1 MKRFTFPLQ
10 KILDLREYEE
20 EQAKLDLASAIA
32 DANRI
37 QAELDYV
44 AREMVAAGAVRITS
58 DIPAMQANE
67 AYKVRLKLRK
77 GELIEELA
85 QAELV
90 IEQKREVFAE
100 KMRDRKVITKLKDK
114 AVEEYKA
121 EVEKEEQQIND
132 DVSNARFARELSGV
146 EK

>member
-1 MKRFTFPLQ
+1 MKRFSFSLQ

-20 EQAKLDLASAIA
+20 EQAKLDLAAAIA
-32 DANRI
+32 EANRI
-37 QAELDYV
+37 QAELEQI
-44 AREMVAAGAVRITS
+44 AREMVAAGSVRITS

-77 GELIEELA
+77 GELLEELA

-100 KMRDRKVITKLKDK
+100 KMRDRKVITKLREK
-114 AVEEYKA
+114 ALAEYKA
-121 EVEKEEQQIND
+121 EAEKDEEQAND
-132 DVSNARFARELSGV
+132 DLSNAKFARELSKV
-146 EK
+146 

>member
-1 MKRFTFPLQ
+1 MKRFNFSLQ

-20 EQAKLDLASAIA
+20 EQAKLDLAAAIA
-32 DANRI
+32 EANRI
-37 QAELDYV
+37 QAELEQI
-44 AREMVAAGAVRITS
+44 AREMVRAGAVRITS

-77 GELIEELA
+77 GELLEELA

-100 KMRDRKVITKLKDK
+100 KMRDRKVITKLREKALAEYNVETEKD
-114 AVEEYKA
+114 
-121 EVEKEEQQIND
+121 EEQAND
-132 DVSNARFARELSGV
+132 DVSNAKFARELSGV
-146 EK
+146 

>member
-1 MKRFTFPLQ
+1 MKRFDFSLQ

-20 EQAKLDLASAIA
+20 DQAKLDLAAAIA
-32 DANRI
+32 EANRI
-37 QAELDYV
+37 QAELDQV
-44 AREMVAAGAVRITS
+44 ACEMVAAGAVRITS

-77 GELIEELA
+77 GELLEELA

-100 KMRDRKVITKLKDK
+100 KMRDRKVITKLREK
-114 AVEEYKA
+114 AFEEYKA
-121 EVEKEEQQIND
+121 ETEKDEEQAND
-132 DVSNARFARELSGV
+132 DLSNARFARELNEV
-146 EK
+146 

>member
-1 MKRFTFPLQ
+1 MKRFDFSLQ

-20 EQAKLDLASAIA
+20 EQAKLDLAAAIA
-32 DANRI
+32 EANRI

-44 AREMVAAGAVRITS
+44 ASEMVRAGAVRITS

-67 AYKVRLKLRK
+67 AYKMRLKLRK
-77 GELIEELA
+77 GELLEELA

-100 KMRDRKVITKLKDK
+100 KMRDRKVITKLREK
-114 AVEEYKA
+114 ALTEYKA
-121 EVEKEEQQIND
+121 ETEKEEEQAND
-132 DVSNARFARELSGV
+132 DVSNAKFARELSEV
-146 EK
+146 

>member
-1 MKRFTFPLQ
+1 MKRFNFSLQ

-20 EQAKLDLASAIA
+20 EQAKLDLAAAIA
-32 DANRI
+32 EANRI
-37 QAELDYV
+37 QAELEQI
-44 AREMVAAGAVRITS
+44 AREMVRAGAVRITS

-77 GELIEELA
+77 GELLEELA

-100 KMRDRKVITKLKDK
+100 KMRDRKVITKLREKALAEYNVETEKD
-114 AVEEYKA
+114 
-121 EVEKEEQQIND
+121 EEQAND
-132 DVSNARFARELSGV
+132 DVSNAKFVRELSGV
-146 EK
+146 

>member
-1 MKRFTFPLQ
+1 MKRFNFSLQ
-10 KILDLREYEE
+10 KVLDLREYEE
-20 EQAKLDLASAIA
+20 DQAKLDLAAAIA
-32 DANRI
+32 EANRI
-37 QAELDYV
+37 QAELEHI

-77 GELIEELA
+77 GELLEELA

-100 KMRDRKVITKLKDK
+100 KMRDRKVITKLREK
-114 AVEEYKA
+114 ALADYNA
-121 EVEKEEQQIND
+121 EVLKDEEQAND
-132 DVSNARFARELSGV
+132 DLSNAKFARELSGV
-146 EK
+146 

>member
-1 MKRFTFPLQ
+1 MKRFNFSLQ

-20 EQAKLDLASAIA
+20 EQAKLDLAAAIA
-32 DANRI
+32 EANRI
-37 QAELDYV
+37 QAELEQV
-44 AREMVAAGAVRITS
+44 AREMVRAGAVRITS

-77 GELIEELA
+77 GELLEELA

-100 KMRDRKVITKLKDK
+100 KMRDRKVITKLREK
-114 AVEEYKA
+114 ALAEYKSEA
-121 EVEKEEQQIND
+121 EKDEEQAND

-146 EK
+146 

>member
-1 MKRFTFPLQ
+1 MKRFNFSLQ

-20 EQAKLDLASAIA
+20 EQAKLDLAAAIA
-32 DANRI
+32 EANRI
-37 QAELDYV
+37 QAELEQI

-77 GELIEELA
+77 GELLEELA

-100 KMRDRKVITKLKDK
+100 KMRDRKVITKLREK
-114 AVEEYKA
+114 ALAEYKA
-121 EVEKEEQQIND
+121 ESEKDEEQAND
-132 DVSNARFARELSGV
+132 DVSNARFAREMSEV
-146 EK
+146 